1 MVVPYAGN
9 VLTGDVQL
17 LGCAHERV
25 VRFGEE
31 PLDVRGEEGV
41 IAHLDASV
49 EHASHRCTRR
59 GDRAPRA
66 KELVPEIGE
75 SHSHTT
81 RRQCVQS
88 VLELLD
94 VRIGRVD

>member
-1 MVVPYAGN
+1 MSSSSVARTSVSY
-9 VLTGDVQL
+9 VSREQ
-17 LGCAHERV
+17 
-25 VRFGEE
+25 

-49 EHASHRCTRR
+49 EHAPHRRTRR
-59 GDRAPRA
+59 GDRASGP

-81 RRQCVQS
+81 RRQRVQS
-88 VLELLD
+88 VLELFD
-94 VRIGRVD
+94 VGVGRVE